1 MLVEIVIFTNLHG
14 QNGQGKAE
22 NSMLWITLMWI
33 PKLAL
38 AAQTL
43 SKADKDSE
51 GRKKITLEARSP
63 FFNLLRF
70 SMATWSGKLVL
81 LAAVYTVG

>member
-1 MLVEIVIFTNLHG
+1 
-14 QNGQGKAE
+14 
-22 NSMLWITLMWI
+22 MWI

-81 LAAVYTVG
+81 LGAQCHSALADFGREIFY

>member
-1 MLVEIVIFTNLHG
+1 MTKRLKVKYKIDRRLGINLWGRSKSPINKRDYGPGEHG
-14 QNGQGKAE
+14 Q
-22 NSMLWITLMWI
+22 
-33 PKLAL
+33 
-38 AAQTL
+38 
-43 SKADKDSE
+43 